1 MFYVV
6 IYRINNKCH
15 TNCWRR
21 IKQLTRKITFIKIG
35 WKISILHVKREHLLL
50 HLLFLWFFSDRKKPN
65 LNEHSCQIWPSIFR
79 EEDWNVLRVQSK
91 TTTTEARVKHNASV
105 DLFSPVYAT
114 SNTSVKHYT
123 HTAWSMQHVCKII
136 TSN

>member
-50 HLLFLWFFSDRKKPN
+50 HLVSLVLFRSKKTQLKWTFMPN
-65 LNEHSCQIWPSIFR
+65 LALYFQRRRLKCVKSAV
-79 EEDWNVLRVQSK
+79 EDNDDGGKSK
-91 TTTTEARVKHNASV
+91 TQCLSWPFQSGLCNIQHICKTLHTHSV
-105 DLFSPVYAT
+105 VSAT
-114 SNTSVKHYT
+114 
-123 HTAWSMQHVCKII
+123 CL
-136 TSN
+136 